1 MTGQLD
7 GPFDVIVIG
16 AGTAGLPTA
25 ISAAE
30 RGARTLLVDKSDD
43 IGGTLHVTAGQMSA
57 AGTELQRRKGIEDH
71 PDSHFE
77 DAIRIAKGTSDADLV
92 RLAVDLAPGTLDWL
106 TGEGFEFDPVCPKI
120 FYGHEAYSVART
132 YWGVDGG
139 RSHLKVLRRLLA
151 RARETGRLDLR
162 LETKMTGLTGDGT
175 GAITG
180 IEVRGAGGGVERIE
194 GKNVVLTTGGYG
206 ADPKLFARLT
216 QGFPLFTCAMPTST
230 GEGILCGE
238 SAGGVI
244 RNGEKFLPTFGG
256 IEVAG
261 EPGRIDFENMP
272 NLIPQVRPPWEI
284 YVNLKGRRFVAE
296 DNPSVDAR
304 EHALMKQPE
313 MTFWIVFDDHI
324 LRNAPPFLGNWLTNR
339 NEWDAASIEAAF
351 DSHPSFRRGATLAE
365 LAGLCGL
372 DESALSA
379 TVADYNRAAKTGN
392 DPLGRT
398 NFPAPI
404 SQPPFYA
411 VKAHGT
417 LLKSPAGLTIN
428 TKLQV
433 LDKDGRPIPNLHALG
448 EAIGG
453 ATLSGQSFVG
463 GMSVTPALGFGR
475 LLGGKLLQW

>member
-1 MTGQLD
+1 MSVTY
-7 GPFDVIVIG
+7 DVIVVG

-30 RGARTLLVDKSDD
+30 RGARTLLIEKSGD

-57 AGTELQRRKGIEDH
+57 AGTKLQRQKGIDDH
-71 PDSHFE
+71 PDRHFE
-77 DAIRIAKGTSDADLV
+77 DAVRIAKGTSDADLV

-106 TGEGFEFDPVCPKI
+106 TDEGFEFDPVCPKI
-120 FYGHEAYSVART
+120 FYGHEAYGVART

-139 RSHLKVLRRLLA
+139 HSQLKVLRRLLA
-151 RARETGRLDLR
+151 QAQETGPLELR
-162 LETKMTGLTGDGT
+162 LETEMTGLSGDGT

-180 IEVRGAGGGVERIE
+180 VEVRAAGNGVDRIA

-206 ADPKLFARLT
+206 ADPELFARLT

-256 IEVAG
+256 IAVADD
-261 EPGRIDFENMP
+261 PSRVDFEGMP

-284 YVNLKGRRFVAE
+284 YVNLRGERFVAE
-296 DNPSVDAR
+296 DHPSVDAR

-313 MTFWIVFDDHI
+313 MTFWIVFDDYI
-324 LRNAPPFLGNWLTNR
+324 LRNAPPFLGNWLSDR
-339 NEWDAASIEAAF
+339 NEWDAASVEAAF
-351 DSHPSFRRGATLAE
+351 ASHPSFRRRDTLAE
-365 LAGLCGL
+365 LAAACAL
-372 DESALSA
+372 DGAALA
-379 TVADYNRAAKTGN
+379 NTVEEYNRAAETEN
-392 DPLGRT
+392 DALGRT
-398 NFPAPI
+398 HFPAPI
-404 SQPPFYA
+404 VQRPFYA

-417 LLKSPAGLTIN
+417 VLKSPAGLKVD
-428 TKLQV
+428 TKLRV
-433 LDKDGRPIPNLHALG
+433 LDKDDRPIPNLYALG

-463 GMSVTPALGFGR
+463 GMSVTPALSFGR
-475 LLGGKLLQW
+475 LLGGELLQW